1 MSRQQRRLPHQ
12 IDPFRL
18 AEAGAQLSGNL
29 PLRQF
34 QRLRQILADDAG
46 EIAVELNF
54 EVDELG
60 VPVVLGN
67 ISASLALTCQRCL
80 EAFAFPVN
88 QEIALAWVRT
98 TQEADKLP
106 LRYEPYLVEETPV
119 ILNDVI
125 EDELL
130 LALPQ
135 IPMHEEAQCPASKL
149 LKQANTAT
157 NEPEHNDNPFSV
169 LEKLKSEK

>member
-1 MSRQQRRLPHQ
+1 MRLPHQ

-34 QRLRQILADDAG
+34 SRLRELLAEDGG
-46 EIAVELNF
+46 EIAVQLDF

-60 VPVVLGN
+60 VPVVLGKV
-67 ISASLALTCQRCL
+67 SATLSLMCQRCL
-80 EAFAFPVN
+80 GAYTFPVDAK
-88 QEIALAWVRT
+88 IALAWVKT
-98 TQEADKLP
+98 AQEADKLP
-106 LRYEPYLVEETPV
+106 LRYEPYVVEQTPLL
-119 ILNDVI
+119 LNDVI

-135 IPMHEEAQCPASKL
+135 IPMHEAADCPASKL
-149 LKQANTAT
+149 LKQHKKVTE
-157 NEPEHNDNPFSV
+157 EPEQKANPFAV
-169 LEKLKSEK
+169 LSKLKRDE

>member
-18 AEAGAQLSGNL
+18 AEAGAQLNGNL

-34 QRLRQILADDAG
+34 QRLRQILADDSG
-46 EIAVELNF
+46 EIAVNLDF

-60 VPVVLGN
+60 VPIVLGSVSSN
-67 ISASLALTCQRCL
+67 LILTCQRCL
-80 EAFAFPVN
+80 GEFAFPVDV
-88 QEIALAWVRT
+88 EIALAWVKT

-106 LRYEPYLVEETPV
+106 LRYEPYVVEETPLL
-119 ILNDVI
+119 LNDVI

-135 IPMHEEAQCPASKL
+135 IPMHEEAECSASKL
-149 LKQANTAT
+149 VKRANKVT
-157 NEPEHNDNPFSV
+157 NEPEQKGNPFSV
-169 LEKLKSEK
+169 LAKLKSEK

>member
-34 QRLRQILADDAG
+34 PRLRQILADDSG
-46 EIAVELNF
+46 EIAVTLDF

-60 VPVVLGN
+60 VPIVVGN
-67 ISASLALTCQRCL
+67 VSASMVLTCQRCL
-80 EAFAFPVN
+80 GEFTFPVDLD
-88 QEIALAWVRT
+88 IALAWVKT

-106 LRYEPYLVEETPV
+106 LRYEPYVVEETPLL
-119 ILNDVI
+119 LNDVI

-135 IPMHEEAQCPASKL
+135 IPMHEEAECPASKL
-149 LKQANTAT
+149 LKQPNKVT
-157 NEPEHNDNPFSV
+157 NEPELKGNPFSV
-169 LEKLKSEK
+169 LAKLKSEK